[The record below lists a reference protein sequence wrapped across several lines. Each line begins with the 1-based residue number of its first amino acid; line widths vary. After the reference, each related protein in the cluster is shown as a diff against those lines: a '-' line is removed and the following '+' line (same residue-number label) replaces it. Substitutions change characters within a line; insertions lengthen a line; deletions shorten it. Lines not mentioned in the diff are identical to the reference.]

1 MLMVVSVRKRM
12 KKKDKIAEKNPLG
25 KKLPTI
31 EPEVELV
38 RIREFGTGGSLRSAE
53 IVLLLK
59 CDARSSKFSR
69 SNTACCNFNSLIA
82 DINSNFC
89 VSKDERVNR
98 S

>member
-1 MLMVVSVRKRM
+1 M
-12 KKKDKIAEKNPLG
+12 KTR
-25 KKLPTI
+25 TI
-31 EPEVELV
+31 EPDVELV
-38 RIREFGTGGSLRSAE
+38 RIREFGTGGSLRSAA

-59 CDARSSKFSR
+59 CEARSSIFSR

-82 DINSNFC
+82 DISSNFC

>member
-1 MLMVVSVRKRM
+1 MQKTLR
-12 KKKDKIAEKNPLG
+12 LG

-69 SNTACCNFNSLIA
+69 SNTACCSFNSLIA